1 MYSTD
6 SLPWE
11 PLRPHNLSSSSSAG
25 AEAASTE
32 QDPMLRFFGAMP
44 VEEGTIVRAA
54 VTDDPVDA
62 LLDDKVLADIN
73 LGVGGALMAM
83 ETEASHRQQQQQQQQ
98 QRQFFSRAGAGATT
112 VADEQRV
119 AQRRMAARQVQMERG
134 RMAARQVQMIQRT
147 MELQRMQQH
156 GRGRG
161 GGDDGSFIQYGG
173 SDAGTLHRAPQR
185 AASASVSQA
194 AGRAAPPAARSAPQ
208 ATGGSSASEL
218 AKAAADAAT
227 HFGYHSAIK
236 SMFLKWKF
244 PFVLYFLQRFA
255 GLLKLSERCA
265 SDADRASGYTSSPI
279 MIQLIDCLL
288 GSSDGLTPR
297 SIDPRKNP
305 YIGRLRKWCEH
316 IVSIAGGFE
325 CERFN
330 AHHWRAVD
338 ERLQALFTA
347 CSVALRAEIFQR
359 VRNAC
364 GGRGRLSAAC
374 VHVPFVPSIIAHP
387 LPSSSLLRDPP
398 TPAFFS
404 AVCVPPTGLEFLRNS
419 RLNADAPREV
429 RRLFHVVLPRRNR
442 FGERSTVDFPR
453 IASRETSRKLHSKSQ
468 K

>member
-1 MYSTD
+1 
-6 SLPWE
+6 
-11 PLRPHNLSSSSSAG
+11 
-25 AEAASTE
+25 
-32 QDPMLRFFGAMP
+32 
-44 VEEGTIVRAA
+44 
-54 VTDDPVDA
+54 
-62 LLDDKVLADIN
+62 
-73 LGVGGALMAM
+73 
-83 ETEASHRQQQQQQQQ
+83 
-98 QRQFFSRAGAGATT
+98 
-112 VADEQRV
+112 
-119 AQRRMAARQVQMERG
+119 
-134 RMAARQVQMIQRT
+134 MAARQVQMIQRT
-147 MELQRMQQH
+147 MELQRMQQR

-208 ATGGSSASEL
+208 ANGGSSASEL

-387 LPSSSLLRDPP
+387 LPSSSLLPP
-398 TPAFFS
+398 SRPTHPRLFLCSMRAAHGSRIPPKQSAQCRCSSGSTKTLSCGSSAMQQIWVTINSGFS
-404 AVCVPPTGLEFLRNS
+404 ANCLTRNVPQTSFKKS
-419 RLNADAPREV
+419 EV
-429 RRLFHVVLPRRNR
+429 RGGKMRTRWHVRR
-442 FGERSTVDFPR
+442 
-453 IASRETSRKLHSKSQ
+453 
-468 K
+468 